1 MDELINCLSA
11 VSFRVLAML
20 AGIVLFFRVMLY
32 IGNRYCSDGTRNP
45 NNPNRPLENYSK
57 KELISLIRKERQETK
72 KMRQFLSELYVHD
85 LASKSKAFKLMV
97 IKSILGLPI

>member
-11 VSFRVLAML
+11 VSFRILAL
-20 AGIVLFFRVMLY
+20 LVGIVLFFRTMLY
-32 IGNRYCSDGTRNP
+32 IVNRYCSDGDRNP

-57 KELISLIRKERQETK
+57 KELISLIRKERQDSE
-72 KMRQFLSELYVHD
+72 KMRQFLSELFVHD
-85 LASKSKAFKLMV
+85 LTSKSKAFKLMV